1 MLKGY
6 TKEEKSW
13 MMYDWANSAHSVIVV
28 TILPIFY
35 NTVAGYMADS
45 ASGMSTWGYATSA
58 AMAIVALLAPV
69 LGVFGDFRGMRKKL
83 FVGFMLVGVVSC
95 ALMAATPMMDFMEP
109 GMAEKVG
116 MAVLALYILST
127 IGFAGANLY
136 YDSFLNDVTTEDRM
150 DKVSTMGYG
159 MGYIGGSTIP
169 LLTFLILNLV
179 LGSDK
184 MLFCLSFAFGLTAV
198 WWLVFSIPF
207 LKNVHQIHYVEAKRG
222 HLFRSTFQ
230 NLWRTAKDIFTHKR
244 VFLFIIAYFF
254 YIDGVNT
261 IISVSTSYGTK
272 LGLDTVSMILALLAT
287 QIVAMPF
294 SILFGKL
301 AGKVGSINLLCGAVG
316 VYFCIT
322 LVGFFMGFNI
332 EQNPESPS
340 ALALSQALFWCMA
353 FLVGTVQGGIQALS
367 RSYFGKL
374 IPPDRSNEYFGFFD
388 IFGKF
393 AAVIGPLL
401 VGLFTQFTGRD
412 SIGVISL
419 AILFL
424 IGEGI
429 LVSGRRTLFSTE
441 TK

>member
-1 MLKGY
+1 M
-6 TKEEKSW
+6 
-13 MMYDWANSAHSVIVV
+13 
-28 TILPIFY
+28 
-35 NTVAGYMADS
+35 
-45 ASGMSTWGYATSA
+45 
-58 AMAIVALLAPV
+58 
-69 LGVFGDFRGMRKKL
+69 
-83 FVGFMLVGVVSC
+83 
-95 ALMAATPMMDFMEP
+95 
-109 GMAEKVG
+109 
-116 MAVLALYILST
+116 
-127 IGFAGANLY
+127 
-136 YDSFLNDVTTEDRM
+136 
-150 DKVSTMGYG
+150 
-159 MGYIGGSTIP
+159 
-169 LLTFLILNLV
+169 
-179 LGSDK
+179 
-184 MLFCLSFAFGLTAV
+184 
-198 WWLVFSIPF
+198 
-207 LKNVHQIHYVEAKRG
+207 
-222 HLFRSTFQ
+222 
-230 NLWRTAKDIFTHKR
+230 
-244 VFLFIIAYFF
+244 FLFIIAYFF

-429 LVSGRRTLFSTE
+429 LVSGRRILFSTE